1 MVKHI
6 LEERE
11 AEGKTGV
18 MMIVIFQTLEKNI
31 TFKLDKS
38 IFGLLRN
45 SRLASYDRKLGQV
58 YEISRKNQKKGN
70 WGLKRNLPSVIRTPF
85 VTISDLDTAE
95 HQTPW
100 ESGTSKVMFVRRW
113 KENFPNSKKP
123 APRPEHVDHNV
134 TLMTPGEFKQFVK
147 SASKRSAQFQ
157 QQIQEQRIKPE
168 QVYEFLGATFNDTPS
183 TSVVGPTYS
192 DYDIGTTNYP
202 VEGRFLNSD
211 RQGYAVGI
219 AGIVALCQKRHMDT
233 VRYHGD
239 RRQRVFYVEE
249 ASVDA
254 QGRPNVMVRPN
265 QPGSSSI
272 PAILGSSADD
282 RYMSSDEMKAKDM
295 WSSSKPPRSRTT
307 RKNTPREER
316 PDNSQENP
324 QHEALMEHFK
334 DLDTKKE

>member
-1 MVKHI
+1 M
-6 LEERE
+6 
-11 AEGKTGV
+11 
-18 MMIVIFQTLEKNI
+18 EKS
-31 TFKLDKS
+31 FA
-38 IFGLLRN
+38 GLLRN

-58 YEISRKNQKKGN
+58 YEVSRKNQKKGN

-85 VTISDLDTAE
+85 VTIGDLDTAE

-100 ESGTSKVMFVRRW
+100 QSGTSQVAFVRRW

-123 APRPEHVDHNV
+123 APRSEHVEHNV
-134 TLMTPGEFKQFVK
+134 ALMTPADFKRFVK
-147 SASKRSAQFQ
+147 SASKRAPQFQ
-157 QQIQEQRIKPE
+157 QQIKEKTIKPE
-168 QVYEFLGATFNDTPS
+168 QVYEYLGATFSDTPS

-192 DYDIGTTNYP
+192 EHDVGMNYP

-219 AGIVALCQKRHMDT
+219 AGIVALCQKRHMDMI
-233 VRYHGD
+233 RFHGD

-265 QPGSSSI
+265 QPGSSSM
-272 PAILGSSADD
+272 PAIFGSDD
-282 RYMSSDEMKAKDM
+282 QYSSGTMKASDM
-295 WSSSKPPRSRTT
+295 WNLRRSRSRADTT
-307 RKNTPREER
+307 PQER

-324 QHEALMEHFK
+324 QHETLMKQFNVLK
-334 DLDTKKE
+334 DLEKNKDE